1 MSTDPKKTVHELAQ
15 ECISKAPV
23 IILGS
28 GASAAYGIPGMPQ
41 LKDHL
46 LNVACPS
53 TVNPN
58 EAAKWTEFLAKLV
71 TTDLETALDDVRL
84 PESLTQFVVESTWD
98 YLAPFDYQVFEQ
110 AIIEHDLFPLTK
122 LFLHLFN
129 STRSDVHV
137 VTPNYDRIAEYAA
150 DAGKLAHYTGFHYG
164 HIRARASTSSGRLRV
179 HVGNTV
185 ARTVNIWKVHG
196 SFDWFRDSD
205 GIVVGLPVS
214 NTRPTN
220 VLPVIVTPGIE
231 KYRLTHD
238 EPFHSIKSEADR
250 ALQNADAYLFIG
262 YGFNDT
268 HLQTTLVERCRG
280 KDVPLVLLTKSI
292 SAAANEFLNSG
303 KCSKYLA
310 IEESPSGCRI
320 YSREI
325 PRGEDIAGDS
335 IWQLGEFLKLVI
347 S

>member
-1 MSTDPKKTVHELAQ
+1 MTADPKKSLLQLAQ
-15 ECISKAPV
+15 DCISRCPV

-41 LKDHL
+41 LKSHL
-46 LNVACPS
+46 QKVPCLG
-53 TVNPN
+53 T
-58 EAAKWTEFLAKLV
+58 AKPDEESKWREFQAKLS
-71 TTDLETALDDVRL
+71 TTDLETALDEVRL
-84 PESLTQFVVESTWD
+84 PEALTALVVESTWD
-98 YLAPFDYQVFEQ
+98 YLAPFDYQIFEK
-110 AIIEHDLFPLTK
+110 AIVDHDLFPLTK

-129 STRSDVHV
+129 STRNDIHV

-150 DAGKLAHYTGFHYG
+150 DAGKLIHYTGFNYG
-164 HIRARASTSSGRLRV
+164 HIRARVVNGKPRI
-179 HVGNTV
+179 HIGNSA
-185 ARTVNIWKVHG
+185 ARTVNVWKVHG

-214 NTRPTN
+214 RVRPAN

-238 EPFHSIKSEADR
+238 EPFHSIKSEADK
-250 ALQNADAYLFIG
+250 ALQNADAYLCIG
-262 YGFNDT
+262 YGFNDP

-292 SAAANEFLNSG
+292 SATARGFLNSG
-303 KCSKYLA
+303 KCGKYLA
-310 IEESPSGCRI
+310 IEESASGCRI
-320 YSREI
+320 YSSDF
-325 PRGEDIAGDS
+325 PDGENIAGDS
-335 IWQLGEFLKLVI
+335 IWQLGEFLKLAI

>member
-1 MSTDPKKTVHELAQ
+1 MSTNLKTVAHQLAQ
-15 ECISKAPV
+15 ECISKSPV

-41 LKDHL
+41 LKNHL
-46 LNVACPS
+46 LGITCPA
-53 TVNPN
+53 TAKP
-58 EAAKWTEFLAKLV
+58 EDAAKWDEFQSKMK
-71 TTDLETALDDVRL
+71 TTDLESALDEVRL
-84 PESLTQFVVESTWD
+84 PDFLTELVVESTWD
-98 YLAPFDYQVFEQ
+98 FLAPFDQQIFEK
-110 AIIEHDLFPLTK
+110 AIVDHDMFSLTK

-129 STRSDVHV
+129 STRSDLHV

-164 HIRARASTSSGRLRV
+164 HIRARAVNGRPRIHIGV
-179 HVGNTV
+179 AS

-205 GIVVGLPVS
+205 GVVVGLPIS
-214 NTRPTN
+214 NGRPKN

-250 ALQNADAYLFIG
+250 ALQSAESYLCVG

-268 HLQTTLVERCRG
+268 HLQTTLVERCRR
-280 KDVPLVLLTKSI
+280 KDVPLVLLTKTVSPT
-292 SAAANEFLNSG
+292 AKAFLTSG
-303 KCSKYLA
+303 KCGKYLA
-310 IEESPSGCRI
+310 IEESPSGARI
-320 YSREI
+320 YTMDF
-325 PRGEDIAGDS
+325 PGGEDIAGDA

>member
-1 MSTDPKKTVHELAQ
+1 MSTDVKASVLQLAQ

-46 LNVACPS
+46 LGIACPK
-53 TVNPN
+53 TPRPDD
-58 EAAKWTEFLAKLV
+58 EAKWAEFQEKLK
-71 TTDLETALDDVRL
+71 TTDLETALDEVRL
-84 PESLTQFVVESTWD
+84 PEFLTALVVESTWD
-98 YLAPFDYQVFEQ
+98 YLAPYDQKVFEQ
-110 AIIEHDLFPLTK
+110 AIVDHDLFPLTK
-122 LFLHLFN
+122 LYLHLFN

-164 HIRARASTSSGRLRV
+164 HIRSRAVNGRPRV
-179 HVGNTV
+179 HLGSAP

-196 SFDWFRDSD
+196 SFDWFRDND
-205 GIVVGLPVS
+205 GVVVGLPIA
-214 NTRPTN
+214 NRRPTN
-220 VLPVIVTPGIE
+220 VFPVIVTPGIE

-238 EPFHSIKSEADR
+238 EPFHSIKTEADK
-250 ALQNADAYLFIG
+250 ALQGADSYLCVG

-280 KDVPLVLLTKSI
+280 KDVPLVLLTKGV
-292 SAAANEFLNSG
+292 SATAKAFLASG
-303 KCSKYLA
+303 KCGKFLA
-310 IEESPSGCRI
+310 IEEAPSGARV
-320 YSREI
+320 YSRDF
-325 PRGEDIAGDS
+325 PGGELIAGEP

>member
-1 MSTDPKKTVHELAQ
+1 MSIDTNKTVHELAQ

-46 LNVACPS
+46 LSVACPDTAKS
-53 TVNPN
+53 E
-58 EAAKWTEFLAKLV
+58 EASKWSEFQTKLD
-71 TTDLETALDDVRL
+71 TTDLETALDEVRL
-84 PESLTQFVVESTWD
+84 PESLTKLVVESTWD
-98 YLAPFDYQVFEQ
+98 YLAPFDYQVFER
-110 AIIEHDLFPLTK
+110 AIIEHEMFPLTK
-122 LFLHLFN
+122 LFHHLFN

-137 VTPNYDRIAEYAA
+137 VTPNYDRIAEYAT
-150 DAGKLAHYTGFHYG
+150 DNGNLTHYTGFHYG
-164 HIRARASTSSGRLRV
+164 HIRGRAIAGRMRV

-196 SFDWFRDSD
+196 SFDWFRDEA
-205 GIVVGLPVS
+205 GVVVGLPVS
-214 NTRPTN
+214 STRPAN
-220 VLPVIVTPGIE
+220 MLPVIVTPGIE

-250 ALQNADAYLFIG
+250 ALQNAEAYLCIG
-262 YGFNDT
+262 YGFNDA

-292 SAAANEFLNSG
+292 SATAKGFLNSG
-303 KCSKYLA
+303 KCGKYLA
-310 IEESPSGCRI
+310 IEESLSGCRI
-320 YSREI
+320 YSREF
-325 PRGEDIAGDS
+325 PGGEDIAGDS

>member
-1 MSTDPKKTVHELAQ
+1 MSAAPKESLLELAQ
-15 ECISKAPV
+15 ECVSRSPV

-41 LKDHL
+41 LKAHL
-46 LNVACPS
+46 EKVACPG
-53 TVNPN
+53 TAKPE
-58 EAAKWTEFLAKLV
+58 EAAKWAEFQSKLA
-71 TTDLETALDDVRL
+71 TTDLETALDEVRL
-84 PESLTQFVVESTWD
+84 PDPLTALVVESTWD
-98 YLAPFDYQVFEQ
+98 YLAPFDHQVFEK
-110 AIIEHDLFPLTK
+110 AIVDHDLFPLTK

-129 STRSDVHV
+129 STRNDIHV

-150 DAGKLAHYTGFHYG
+150 DSGKLVHYTGFNYG
-164 HIRARASTSSGRLRV
+164 HIRARAINGKPRV
-179 HVGNTV
+179 HVGSTPS
-185 ARTVNIWKVHG
+185 RTVNVWKVHG

-205 GIVVGLPVS
+205 GVVFGLPVS
-214 NTRPTN
+214 VSRPTN

-250 ALQNADAYLFIG
+250 ALQNADAYLCIG

-280 KDVPLVLLTKSI
+280 KDVPLVLLTKAI
-292 SAAANEFLNSG
+292 SATAMAFLRSG
-303 KCSKYLA
+303 KCGKYLA
-310 IEESPSGCRI
+310 VEEAPSGCRI
-320 YSREI
+320 YSAEF
-325 PRGEDIAGDS
+325 PAGEEIAGS
-335 IWQLGEFLKLVI
+335 PAWQLGEFLKLVI

>member
-1 MSTDPKKTVHELAQ
+1 MSTDAKTSVQKLAQ
-15 ECISKAPV
+15 ECIGKAPV

-46 LNVACPS
+46 LGIACPA
-53 TVNPN
+53 TAKP
-58 EAAKWTEFLAKLV
+58 EDAAKWTEFQTKLK
-71 TTDLETALDDVRL
+71 TTDLESALDDVRL
-84 PESLTQFVVESTWD
+84 PEVLTALVVVSTWD
-98 YLAPFDYQVFEQ
+98 YLAPFDHQVFEK
-110 AIIEHDLFPLTK
+110 ALADHDLFPLTK
-122 LFLHLFN
+122 LFCHLFN
-129 STRSDVHV
+129 STRKEVHV

-164 HIRARASTSSGRLRV
+164 HIRARVVGGRPRIHL
-179 HVGNTV
+179 GGAP

-205 GIVVGLPVS
+205 GVVVGLPIS
-214 NTRPTN
+214 NGRPTN
-220 VLPVIVTPGIE
+220 VQPVIVTPGIE
-231 KYRLTHD
+231 KFRLTHD
-238 EPFHSIKSEADR
+238 EPFHSIKTEADR
-250 ALQNADAYLFIG
+250 ALQGADSYLCVG

-280 KDVPLVLLTKSI
+280 KDVPLVLLTKAV
-292 SAAANEFLNSG
+292 SATAKAFLASG
-303 KCSKYLA
+303 KCGKYLA
-310 IEESPSGCRI
+310 IEEAPSGARI
-320 YSREI
+320 YSPEF
-325 PRGEDIAGDS
+325 PSGEEIAGEA